1 MYTRVSQVDP
11 FRVCL
16 TWGYG
21 HQTEHR
27 EQVRY
32 DSAVDPA
39 ILSVFVCVCVYVE
52 TRADARRRQD
62 GSVTGYHWG
71 GARSTTDTSDV
82 GESAIPG
89 RRISRVRRR
98 HTLYEELIPATAVP
112 RASQGCLR
120 KQLGKPPAGG
130 SQLLVN
136 SFVPKCDVIFLG

>member
-39 ILSVFVCVCVYVE
+39 ILSVCVCVCE
-52 TRADARRRQD
+52 CMLRLAQTPDGDRMAPSQDTTGAEPARRRTHRTSGNPRFQD
-62 GSVTGYHWG
+62 
-71 GARSTTDTSDV
+71 A
-82 GESAIPG
+82 A
-89 RRISRVRRR
+89 SRVFVVV
-98 HTLYEELIPATAVP
+98 TPYEELIPATAVP
-112 RASQGCLR
+112 RAS
-120 KQLGKPPAGG
+120 
-130 SQLLVN
+130 
-136 SFVPKCDVIFLG
+136 